1 MSVIFNTTNNN
12 RGIEVVHRVNANDQ
26 EIVKYSLEECVDL
39 GIDAMDVTYQGD
51 TEVIEGSVT
60 IPVGRH
66 DGRED
71 AWAEGNQQWESEL
84 TPRTNTY
91 GDNTDDSED
100 DDSIDDAYVF
110 DTADGLEMVEV
121 TIMLEKLSYNI
132 FLPQWG
138 YTLILL
144 KAMICV
150 ALRKPQVDFS
160 INLKQQPELRQND
173 IFILKHLEE
182 ISMFACGIGG
192 KDKKKNKQ
200 KPHKQ
205 NSKKKPNN
213 HNNNNIRPARQRYVM
228 HRSPSSGGETSRFA
242 KLVSDP
248 FNPGA
253 FGARVCDSFNFP
265 TVTGK
270 SHVEYQVSSGS
281 SNYGAI
287 TIFPSPMLNCFNNPT
302 TTQGLTI
309 PGTTF
314 SSNSNYSYLI
324 SRGTLSTTYD
334 MYRVVSMGV
343 KISTL
348 QAPLNATGRIIVT
361 PLPLAGTFPGYDLM
375 NSLGELSSFYM
386 NSTTGVTPTAA
397 ATSAMLQKPSS
408 LEFTFA
414 DLMRGSVEFHMV
426 PCNPALFYKFK
437 NPGNQNPT
445 SGAQMAITGEDYF
458 STTTGLVA
466 GPNTGEFAENMSMD
480 GGVALNILYEG
491 VPLNISVLQ
500 VEVIVHIEG
509 TPYIN
514 TSGPTI
520 SPGNATAN
528 AGSTE
533 SMERTV
539 SSCTRNGMFKF
550 IKTGLNFLSENPALT
565 AGLTRMAV
573 RGSMRGAARIA
584 GY

>member
-1 MSVIFNTTNNN
+1 LNVKN
-12 RGIEVVHRVNANDQ
+12 RKIESIED
-26 EIVKYSLEECVDL
+26 DT
-39 GIDAMDVTYQGD
+39 DAMDVIYED
-51 TEVIEGSVT
+51 VT
-60 IPVGRH
+60 DQV
-66 DGRED
+66 DGRIIIPIHQHVEEGEG
-71 AWAEGNQQWESEL
+71 WANGNLEWEQDL
-84 TPRTNTY
+84 APRTDY
-91 GDNTDDSED
+91 DGDDTDDSED
-100 DDSIDDAYVF
+100 NDTSSDAYVF
-110 DTADGLEMVEV
+110 DTANGLEMVEV
-121 TIMLEKLSYNI
+121 TIKLEKLSYNI
-132 FLPQWG
+132 FIPQWG

-144 KAMICV
+144 KAMMCV
-150 ALRKPQVDFS
+150 ALRKPQIDFTVR
-160 INLKQQPELRQND
+160 LERDHDLGQND
-173 IFILKHLEE
+173 IFSLTHLDE
-182 ISMFACGIGG
+182 ISMFPCGVGG

-200 KPHKQ
+200 KPQKQ
-205 NSKKKPNN
+205 GGKKKSNGNN
-213 HNNNNIRPARQRYVM
+213 SNKSKPTRQKYVM
-228 HRSPSSGGETSRFA
+228 HRTSPTGSETSRFS
-242 KLVSDP
+242 KLINDP

-309 PGTTF
+309 PGTAFTA
-314 SSNSNYSYLI
+314 NPNYSFLI

-375 NSLGELSSFYM
+375 NSLGELTSFYM

-408 LEFTFA
+408 LEFTFS
-414 DLMRGSVEFHMV
+414 DLMRGSIEFHMV

-445 SGAQMAITGEDYF
+445 SGSQMAITGEDYF

-491 VPLNISVLQ
+491 VPLNVSVLQ
-500 VEVIVHIEG
+500 VEVIIHIEG

-514 TSGPTI
+514 TTGPTI

-550 IKTGLNFLSENPALT
+550 IKTGMNFLNDNPTVA
-565 AGLTRMAV
+565 AGLTRMV
-573 RGSMRGAARIA
+573 MRGSMRGAARIA